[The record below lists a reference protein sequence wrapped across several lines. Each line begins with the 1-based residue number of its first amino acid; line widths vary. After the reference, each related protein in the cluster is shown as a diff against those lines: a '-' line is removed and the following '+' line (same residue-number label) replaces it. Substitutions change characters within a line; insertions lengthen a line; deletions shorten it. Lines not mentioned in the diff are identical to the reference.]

1 MSFVRRLSY
10 GSLTPVI
17 ERPEGVRDDPILHS
31 IYIARKLK
39 KKKLKKENRG
49 CKK

>member
-17 ERPEGVRDDPILHS
+17 ERPEGVRDGPILHNVY
-31 IYIARKLK
+31 IYSKKVKEKEIKERK
-39 KKKLKKENRG
+39 
-49 CKK
+49 